1 MQTPATTTVT
11 RLRLQDY
18 PVSSHTSPRHTAA
31 GGWVVP
37 KRLQGV
43 LSLADFETM
52 ARKHLPGPVFAYVSG
67 GCETDRAMRGNDD
80 AFADYDW
87 VPRVFTNTSERSLST
102 TLFGET
108 WAAPFGIAPMGVSA
122 LSAYRGDL
130 IQTQAAAEAD
140 KPARP
145 AAKKAA
151 PRRR

>member
-1 MQTPATTTVT
+1 MQTQATITTT
-11 RLRLQDY
+11 RPRLQDY

-52 ARKHLPGPVFAYVSG
+52 ARQHLPGPVFAYVSG

-87 VPRVFTNTSERSLST
+87 VPRVFVNTSERSLST
-102 TLFGET
+102 TLFGQT

-130 IQTQAAAEAD
+130 IQTQAAAEANIPD
-140 KPARP
+140 IMSGSS
-145 AAKKAA
+145 
-151 PRRR
+151 